1 MSSSPR
7 KTRPVNLGEFVRG
20 EISNEHS
27 SPPVT
32 VQKKTRQ
39 SSQPIY
45 SSAPS
50 AARNRT
56 LYRVSGDP
64 NSPTDGY
71 SASLIDPVM
80 DEKDIY
86 ATSEGSSIMQHHR
99 DAAAGYGTMHSQS
112 DGGGGGVPFRGSSVN
127 YGGESFEDEF
137 VKIQMRNEIKRHDH
151 ATT

>member
-1 MSSSPR
+1 M
-7 KTRPVNLGEFVRG
+7 RG
-20 EISNEHS
+20 EISGEHS

-32 VQKKTRQ
+32 VPKKSRE
-39 SSQPIY
+39 SGQPIY
-45 SSAPS
+45 SSVPT

-80 DEKDIY
+80 DEKEIY
-86 ATSEGSSIMQHHR
+86 STSEGSSIMQRHR
-99 DAAAGYGTMHSQS
+99 DAATGYGAMDSH
-112 DGGGGGVPFRGSSVN
+112 GGGGGGNLPFGSSSVN
-127 YGGESFEDEF
+127 YIGESFEDEF
-137 VKIQMRNEIKRHDH
+137 VKIQMRNEAKRQEH